1 MDYESM
7 KFILE
12 TRMHIAKTTGNSA
25 EQSLMTALLSMA
37 EENKDMSEEIKLLK
51 SKLAQGDE

>member
-1 MDYESM
+1 MNYESM

-25 EQSLMTALLSMA
+25 EQSLMTALLAMA
-37 EENKDMSEEIKLLK
+37 EENKDMAKEIKMLK
-51 SKLAQGDE
+51 RKLAQGDE